1 MIAKVSCRASRF
13 AGARPVRITTPH
25 ATAAP
30 ETPARGPMVAE
41 EPCPPITLQFAGQP
55 IGKAPRSTVWNVGL
69 GCTWFKETGG
79 MLAELAEAAA
89 VAGASGKTAPFFR
102 FSCAHWPLFAP
113 AAISC
118 ASYTRMVAAS
128 LRTLANSALFP
139 VYCREG
145 QPLISF

>member
-13 AGARPVRITTPH
+13 AGARPVRITTPY
-25 ATAAP
+25 ATAP
-30 ETPARGPMVAE
+30 SETPARGPMVAE
-41 EPCPPITLQFAGQP
+41 EPCPPITLQFSGQP
-55 IGKAPRSTVWNVGL
+55 ICKAPRSTVWNVGL

-102 FSCAHWPLFAP
+102 FSCAYWPLFAP
-113 AAISC
+113 CRDLLRVVHS
-118 ASYTRMVAAS
+118 MVAAS

-145 QPLISF
+145 